1 MNKLLQKIEQE
12 NPDMYDEVINN
23 IKNPYSWL
31 YEEFADEIE
40 RNYFAGY
47 AGKGAGN
54 GRIPASFVNP
64 EDMVSKK
71 EIDDDVKRHFDEKV
85 KTDKF
90 LRQTYAENNPGFHNK
105 RPLSE
110 TTWEQFYNHEQYEKV
125 IIGRVRKILG
135 IIQYNLN
142 ILKDEF
148 DII

>member
-12 NPDMYDEVINN
+12 NPDMYDAEMEK

-31 YEEFADEIE
+31 YEEFADDIE
-40 RNYFAGY
+40 SSFFAGF
-47 AGKGAGN
+47 AGN
-54 GRIPASFVNP
+54 GNANKQIPASFINP

-71 EIDDDVKRHFDEKV
+71 EIDDDVKKHFDEKA
-85 KTDKF
+85 KSDKY
-90 LRQTYAENNPGFHNK
+90 LRLNYGENNPRFHNK